1 MRSLLLCTTL
11 LFGCADVAKWSTPP
25 GESYCGVVTTATF
38 VRAGM
43 NEGTKLRLE
52 LDAERLQTSP
62 GRMWSTPFQSGER
75 FDGLEL
81 RVIPQL
87 LHDPL
92 STLTFGEGRVKSAI
106 MVGDLRSADG
116 KSTSEVMVF
125 LSLMQSG
132 DVEIRVVRGASAGS
146 APGDAG
152 PIGAPPQLFGVFALE
167 RNQGDCGVN

>member
-1 MRSLLLCTTL
+1 MRALVFSVFLL
-11 LFGCADVAKWSTPP
+11 GCADVAKWSTPP

-43 NEGTKLRLE
+43 DEGTKLRLE
-52 LDAERLQTSP
+52 LDAEHLQSSP
-62 GRMWSTPFQSGER
+62 GRIWSTPFQSGER

-106 MVGDLRSADG
+106 LVGDLRSADG
-116 KSTSEVMVF
+116 KSTSEVMIF

-132 DVEIRVVRGASAGS
+132 NVEIRIVRGASAGS
-146 APGDAG
+146 AQPGTT
-152 PIGAPPQLFGVFALE
+152 APPQLFGVFALE
-167 RNQGDCGVN
+167 KAQGTCDVN